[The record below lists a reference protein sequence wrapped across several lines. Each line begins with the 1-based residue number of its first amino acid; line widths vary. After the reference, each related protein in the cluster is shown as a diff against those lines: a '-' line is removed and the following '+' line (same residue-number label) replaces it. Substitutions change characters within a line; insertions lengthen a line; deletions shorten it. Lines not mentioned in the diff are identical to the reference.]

1 MQQTLWHKSFRPCTE
16 LGTVEKKK
24 GDRPFS
30 ENLERI

>member
-16 LGTVEKKK
+16 LGTVEKK